1 MKSASLP
8 AQTTKSNPLELKRGR
23 AQFASEY
30 FAEIADALDLL
41 GDPMPAPRVLLPVL
55 VLLAACS
62 PSGNTQAQNALPAAG
77 RSVPTNALS
86 MRQSFAPVVKKA
98 APAVVNI
105 SSKRLVR
112 QQADPFWELFGLG
125 APRNRVE
132 GSLGSG
138 VIVRPDG
145 VIVTNNHVIEGGEEI
160 TVALADRREFPAK
173 VLLADARADLA
184 VLKIEVGAERL
195 PTLAINDRGD
205 TQVGDLVLAIGDP
218 FGVGQTVTNGIIS
231 ALNRTAD
238 PSGDAASSFIQTDA
252 PINPGN
258 SGGALVDMNG
268 DLLGINS
275 FILSQSGT
283 SSGVG
288 FAVPAA
294 LVRRV
299 VEAAVGGGHALI
311 RPWLGARLQS
321 VTPDMARSLGLTAPS
336 GALVADVWPGGPAAR
351 AGLKQGDVMTSVDD
365 RPVSD
370 AGAVNFAIATHKPGE
385 AVSVGVRRGGKTQTL
400 SLRAEAP
407 PATPARDEQTIGG
420 RSPFT
425 GATVVNLS
433 PAVADELGLDP
444 FLQGVMV
451 SKVAGGPAAQVG
463 LQPGDIVR
471 NVNGRRIGTVR
482 DLSAAVGGRAAAWQ
496 VTIERG
502 GQQITATFQ

>member
-1 MKSASLP
+1 M
-8 AQTTKSNPLELKRGR
+8 R
-23 AQFASEY
+23 
-30 FAEIADALDLL
+30 D
-41 GDPMPAPRVLLPVL
+41 PRVLIPAI

-62 PSGNTQAQNALPAAG
+62 PSGKTDAQPALPSPNRTVPASAA
-77 RSVPTNALS
+77 S

-105 SSKRLVR
+105 SAKRLVR

-125 APRNRVE
+125 APRNRIE

-138 VIVRPDG
+138 VIVRGDG
-145 VIVTNNHVIEGGEEI
+145 VIVTNNHVVEGGQEI

-184 VLKIEVGAERL
+184 VLKIEVGNERL
-195 PTLAINDRGD
+195 PTLAINDSGD

-218 FGVGQTVTNGIIS
+218 FGVGQTVTNGIVS

-252 PINPGN
+252 AINPGN

-299 VEAAVGGGHALI
+299 VEAAVGGGHALV

-321 VTPDMARSLGLTAPS
+321 VTPEMARTLGLSAPS

-351 AGLKQGDVMTSVDD
+351 AGIRQGDVLTTLDKQ
-365 RPVSD
+365 PVAD
-370 AGAVNFAIATHKPGE
+370 AGSVNFAVSTHKIGD
-385 AVSVGVRRGGKTQTL
+385 SMNVGLRRGGQTQTVTV
-400 SLRAEAP
+400 RAEAAP
-407 PATPARDEQTIGG
+407 TSPARDEQAIAG

-444 FLQGVMV
+444 FLQGVLV
-451 SKVAGGPAAQVG
+451 TKVGDGPAAQIG

-471 NVNGRRIGTVR
+471 SVNGRQIANVR
-482 DLSAAVGGRAAAWQ
+482 DLVGASSVRVPAWQ
-496 VTIERG
+496 VTIERN
-502 GQQITATFQ
+502 GQQISATFQ